1 MVDETQPSVWTVYG
15 TASKGPTKFTSI
27 RLSLGTRAA
36 AQIDE
41 LRVSDSWDAAVNIA
55 KTQGKARRRP
65 GCIAAF
71 FPTVAWPSEAVRVC
85 DDSITFIQKRVEAP
99 FYGPRGVPGLQSPNV
114 ASWGAWLNPSPLATG

>member
-1 MVDETQPSVWTVYG
+1 MVDETLPSVWTVYG

-55 KTQGKARRRP
+55 KTQGQAKAPHWVHRRLFSNRSM
-65 GCIAAF
+65 AL
-71 FPTVAWPSEAVRVC
+71 
-85 DDSITFIQKRVEAP
+85 
-99 FYGPRGVPGLQSPNV
+99 RGR
-114 ASWGAWLNPSPLATG
+114 A

>member
-1 MVDETQPSVWTVYG
+1 MVDETLPSVWTVYG

-55 KTQGKARRRP
+55 
-65 GCIAAF
+65 
-71 FPTVAWPSEAVRVC
+71 
-85 DDSITFIQKRVEAP
+85 
-99 FYGPRGVPGLQSPNV
+99 N
-114 ASWGAWLNPSPLATG
+114 